1 MRCQPVQGGVCVE
14 AGVRRCSVRPFGG
27 TEYLLRRPALY
38 VFFGRKGIANK
49 GASRYLSTMDL
60 GALGYLLRN
69 AREASGESRAALA
82 ARCGVSVRLV
92 AELERGERP
101 NVSFDTALRLMT
113 AVGITAAFEAPGS
126 GSWHA
131 EDATA
136 AAEARARHRR
146 RTWTG
151 RIARLDMA
159 DLAPDLSGGSMAE
172 GMARTARVSAE
183 LSGLAPTE

>member
-1 MRCQPVQGGVCVE
+1 MDSIALGN
-14 AGVRRCSVRPFGG
+14 
-27 TEYLLRRPALY
+27 LLR
-38 VFFGRKGIANK
+38 
-49 GASRYLSTMDL
+49 S
-60 GALGYLLRN
+60 
-69 AREASGESRAALA
+69 ARESAGESRVGLA

-126 GSWHA
+126 EPWRA

-172 GMARTARVSAE
+172 GVARTARVSAA
-183 LSGLAPTE
+183 LSGLAPAE